1 MKKLLLIFFM
11 TCTLSVGV
19 HAEEEKYIALTFD
32 DGPHTKYTLEILDIL
47 KENNAV
53 ATFFIIGEN
62 ASEHPELVRTVID
75 AGCEIGNHTWSH
87 AYLDKLSEDKIREE
101 LAKTDSYLY
110 ELTGQHPRL
119 FRPPGGRTNN
129 TVLNIA
135 EEFGYVSVLW
145 SKDTRDWSCP
155 SVDDVISSALKD
167 SSNGDII
174 LFHDYNAGKSPTP
187 TALRRILP
195 RLIANGY
202 KTVTVSELLEK
213 TSK

>member
-1 MKKLLLIFFM
+1 MI
-11 TCTLSVGV
+11 SVLALTV
-19 HAEEEKYIALTFD
+19 SAEEEKYIALTFD

-47 KENNAV
+47 KENDAV

-62 ASEHPELVRTVID
+62 AMEHPALVKTIKN

-101 LAKTDSYLY
+101 LSKTDSYLH
-110 ELTGQHPRL
+110 ELTGERPRL
-119 FRPPGGRTNN
+119 FRPPGGRTNAA
-129 TVLNIA
+129 VLKVA

-155 SVDDVISSALKD
+155 SVEDVISSALKN
-167 SSNGDII
+167 SANGDII

-187 TALRRILP
+187 SALRKILP
-195 RLIANGY
+195 KLIASGY
-202 KTVTVSELLEK
+202 KTVTVSELLSK
-213 TSK
+213 TGK